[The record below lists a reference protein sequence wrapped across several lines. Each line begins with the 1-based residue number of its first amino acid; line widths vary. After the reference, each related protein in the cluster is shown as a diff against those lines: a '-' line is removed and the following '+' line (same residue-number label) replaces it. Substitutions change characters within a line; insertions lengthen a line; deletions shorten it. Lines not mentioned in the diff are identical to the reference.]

1 LKRLVYGVSFCCPG
15 WSAVA

>member
-1 LKRLVYGVSFCCPG
+1 MEFCSYCPG